1 MKVCLYARVAN
12 PDQTAL
18 NYQVEWL
25 KDFAGKHNLEIVDV
39 AAEYGSGLCPDR
51 PELIRVESLAAEGK
65 IDAVVVTDISRL
77 FRDTFLYC
85 DFEKRMESRGVKI
98 FMLDRLQ
105 RLL

>member
-39 AAEYGSGLCPDR
+39 AAEYGSGLRSDR
-51 PELIRVESLAAEGK
+51 PELSRVEALFADSK
-65 IDAVVVTDISRL
+65 IDAVVITNISRL
-77 FRDTFLYC
+77 FRDTFLL
-85 DFEKRMESRGVKI
+85 FSGFV
-98 FMLDRLQ
+98 LQ
-105 RLL
+105 